1 MATNI
6 PNNSISDSYSRFSG
20 PTVTLTSTGSGPN
33 IKSKKQ
39 SALERYEAEQA
50 VREQQFQ
57 EQYGKGGMYER
68 TARAQRDVAERLDP
82 SLALERNVKDRLTNL
97 ANQRMQQADRQEA
110 QNRYNYNLQAP
121 YRGQGQGSEEDY
133 RRYSNYQQVQQGTPQ
148 GQFLMQQRA
157 AQLGGNV
164 NSAEYRDVQQ
174 QLRNA
179 NLNQSRNNL
188 Y

>member
-20 PTVTLTSTGSGPN
+20 PTVTLSSTGSGPN

-50 VREQQFQ
+50 VREKQFQ
-57 EQYGKGGMYER
+57 EQYGRGGMYER
-68 TARAQRDVAERLDP
+68 TALAQRDVAERLNP
-82 SLALERNVKDRLTNL
+82 SLRLGRNVKDRLTNL
-97 ANQRMQQADRQEA
+97 ANQRMQQADIAEA
-110 QNRYNYNLQAP
+110 QNRHNYSLAAP
-121 YRGQGQGSEEDY
+121 FRGSGQNTEEDY

-164 NSAEYRDVQQ
+164 NSAEYRGVQQ

-179 NLNQSRNNL
+179 LLGPSKNNL